1 MPPAAWALVGTRV
14 TWPARHHRQVW
25 LEEAFMRAVA
35 AIVLSV
41 IVLGGPRL
49 TAQAAQAAPPDP
61 KAFEPVGALSNGVQA
76 RDASLTA
83 SAYADDALLL
93 PPNGE
98 TVRGRP
104 AIEAFWKQQY
114 GGGFNAVDGASNG
127 LTTSG
132 DLGYEWGTATF
143 ESQAGNQTAVDV
155 TKYVNVLKKDAAGT
169 WKIAMT
175 IWNSSKPR

>member
-1 MPPAAWALVGTRV
+1 
-14 TWPARHHRQVW
+14 
-25 LEEAFMRAVA
+25 MRAVVF
-35 AIVLSV
+35 IVVS
-41 IVLGGPRL
+41 VLGLCSPQL
-49 TAQAAQAAPPDP
+49 VAQAPQSPPPDP
-61 KAFEPVGALSNGVQA
+61 KAFEPVGALSSGIQA
-76 RDASLTA
+76 HDVALTA

-93 PPNGE
+93 PPNGD
-98 TVRGRP
+98 TVQGKA

-132 DLGYEWGTATF
+132 DLGYEWGVATF
-143 ESQAGNQTAVDV
+143 ELQVANQTVIDV

>member
-1 MPPAAWALVGTRV
+1 MRALVGTRV
-14 TWPARHHRQVW
+14 TGPAVTHRQTW
-25 LEEAFMRAVA
+25 PEEAFMRAVVVFVLCV
-35 AIVLSV
+35 IVLSGSLV
-41 IVLGGPRL
+41 
-49 TAQAAQAAPPDP
+49 TAQAVQTVPPDP

-83 SAYADDALLL
+83 SAYADDAMLL

-98 TVRGRP
+98 TVRGKA
-104 AIEAFWKQQY
+104 AIEAFWTQQY

-143 ESQAGNQTAVDV
+143 ELQVGNQTVVDV

-175 IWNSSKPR
+175 IWNSSRPR

>member
-1 MPPAAWALVGTRV
+1 
-14 TWPARHHRQVW
+14 
-25 LEEAFMRAVA
+25 MRAVVA
-35 AIVLSV
+35 VVLSV
-41 IVLGGPRL
+41 IVFGGPPL
-49 TAQAAQAAPPDP
+49 MAQATQSAPPDP
-61 KAFEPVGALSNGVQA
+61 KAFEPVGALSSGVQG

-83 SAYADDALLL
+83 SAYADDAVLL

-98 TVRGRP
+98 PVRGKA

-114 GGGFNAVDGASNG
+114 GGGFNAVDGVSNG

-143 ESQAGNQTAVDV
+143 EVQAGNQTVVDV
-155 TKYVNVLKKDAAGT
+155 TKYVNVLKKDAAGS
-169 WKIAMT
+169 WKITMT